1 MKKPYLNLDQRL
13 FLHMQRKG
21 RKTLFGA
28 CLEFNLAW
36 AHLIRDINRTFAIIG
51 RVRTIRND

>member
-21 RKTLFGA
+21 RKTLFA
-28 CLEFNLAW
+28 TLLEVRLEW
-36 AHLIRDINRTFAIIG
+36 AYLMRDIK
-51 RVRTIRND
+51 RTINNDRHSIPS